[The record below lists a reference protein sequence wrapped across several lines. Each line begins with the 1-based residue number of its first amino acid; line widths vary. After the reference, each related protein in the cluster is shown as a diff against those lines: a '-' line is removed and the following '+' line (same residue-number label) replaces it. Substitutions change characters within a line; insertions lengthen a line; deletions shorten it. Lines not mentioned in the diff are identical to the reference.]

1 MTNHENRYHPES
13 LVLYEEICVHS
24 WSLEELATTDRL
36 KVEGSVLNEVIIA
49 VNILVWYSYMSLY
62 KLGDLVVS

>member
-1 MTNHENRYHPES
+1 M
-13 LVLYEEICVHS
+13 LYEEICVHN
-24 WSLEELATTDRL
+24 WSLEELATTDGL